1 MPHYEF
7 FCHDCKKLFSKILSL
22 VDYENGRVVCPK
34 CGSKKVE
41 QRWSAFTVI
50 TSKKS
55 GVNLRG
61 VTYLLRRSL
70 LRQGDSQA
78 IAGCS
83 WHASARRRNEMRS
96 EDLRKPDRSSE
107 IVLPGSGGPIFVSLL
122 LIVAPVLIRA

>member
-50 TSKKS
+50 TSKK
-55 GVNLRG
+55 
-61 VTYLLRRSL
+61 
-70 LRQGDSQA
+70 
-78 IAGCS
+78 
-83 WHASARRRNEMRS
+83 
-96 EDLRKPDRSSE
+96 
-107 IVLPGSGGPIFVSLL
+107 
-122 LIVAPVLIRA
+122 RA